1 MAPLL
6 QKLRSFFPMKV
17 GIEKVGKKRVYW
29 SDIQILSADDSIA
42 NEYKKRK
49 IDDKVSSPSSSD
61 MKYWTIDFNIFIDF
75 SSDLVL
81 GCQFKKD
88 CFCM

>member
-1 MAPLL
+1 
-6 QKLRSFFPMKV
+6 MKV
-17 GIEKVGKKRVYW
+17 GVEKVGKKRVYW

-49 IDDKVSSPSSSD
+49 IDDKVNLKYSSI
-61 MKYWTIDFNIFIDF
+61 MKYWTTDFNTFIDF

-81 GCQFKKD
+81 GDWLKIYSCD
-88 CFCM
+88 I